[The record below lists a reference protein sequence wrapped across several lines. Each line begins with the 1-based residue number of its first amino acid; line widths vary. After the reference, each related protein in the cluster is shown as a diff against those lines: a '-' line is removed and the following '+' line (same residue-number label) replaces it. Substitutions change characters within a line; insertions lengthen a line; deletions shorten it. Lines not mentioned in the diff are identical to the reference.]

1 MGVNKQ
7 LPSMSTRQRS
17 LQTLNCVAAMNFVA
31 AIRRIA
37 LISAMALVALPT
49 AANAQFFWDND
60 GFNSDR
66 VDPAPQPER
75 PRVKHV
81 RKAQKPIVIKETT
94 KPNGPLLIAISI
106 EEQRLKVYDSNG
118 LYAETPI
125 STGMRGHSTP
135 MGVFSVIGK
144 EKFHRSNIY
153 SGAPMPY
160 MQRITWSGVAMHAG
174 VLPGYPA
181 SHGCI
186 RMPMNFAVRMYG
198 WTRMGARVVI
208 APGELSPVDFAHPL
222 LFTRR
227 PEPKVTAAAGGN
239 ETIAALPELKLI
251 LNLESGLQTTNSI
264 AAPIRTAD
272 ASGAVPLATSGS
284 AVEPARADAAKPE
297 SPAPQTPAA
306 EAKPVKRTGHIAAFI
321 SRKEGKIFVR
331 QNFAPLFEAP
341 VTIADGGPLGTHVF
355 TIRASHDDP
364 KTFQWS
370 VVSLPPRQA
379 PAPQARKH
387 RHGESER
394 ATVAVALPSPSA
406 ALDRIAIPDDAMQK
420 IAEAAMPGDSL
431 VVSDLGLG
439 GETGLGTDFIVPLR

>member
-7 LPSMSTRQRS
+7 LPFMSTRQQT
-17 LQTLNCVAAMNFVA
+17 LQTSDSMA

-37 LISAMALVALPT
+37 LISAMALVVLPT
-49 AANAQFFWDND
+49 AAHAQFFWDND
-60 GFNSDR
+60 GFDSDR
-66 VDPAPQPER
+66 VIPAPQPER

-94 KPNGPLLIAISI
+94 KPKGPLLISISI
-106 EEQRLKVYDSNG
+106 EEQRLKVYDTNG

-160 MQRITWSGVAMHAG
+160 MQRITWSGIAMHAG

-208 APGELSPVDFAHPL
+208 APGELSPVDFSHPL
-222 LFTRR
+222 LFTHR
-227 PEPKVTAAAGGN
+227 PEPKVTAAAERN
-239 ETIAALPELKLI
+239 DAIAALPELKPI

-272 ASGAVPLATSGS
+272 ASGTIPLAASGT
-284 AVEPARADAAKPE
+284 AIEPARDDAAKPE
-297 SPAPQTPAA
+297 SAVPQAA
-306 EAKPVKRTGHIAAFI
+306 VPEAKPAKRTGHIAAFI

-355 TIRASHDDP
+355 TIRASNDDP

-370 VVSLPPRQA
+370 VVSLPPRQP
-379 PAPQARKH
+379 PAPARKH
-387 RHGESER
+387 RRGETER
-394 ATVAVALPSPSA
+394 TTVEVALPSPSA

-431 VVSDLGLG
+431 IVSDLGLG

>member
-1 MGVNKQ
+1 MGVNNKI
-7 LPSMSTRQRS
+7 PSMGDPQQP
-17 LQTLNCVAAMNFVA
+17 LQTSSSVA

-37 LISAMALVALPT
+37 LASAMTLVFLPAT
-49 AANAQFFWDND
+49 AHAQFFWDND
-60 GFNSDR
+60 GFYSDGA
-66 VDPAPQPER
+66 VPAPPVER
-75 PRVKHV
+75 PRAKPV
-81 RKAQKPIVIKETT
+81 RKAQKPVVIKETT
-94 KPNGPLLIAISI
+94 KPQGPLLISISI

-118 LYAETPI
+118 VYAETPI
-125 STGMRGHSTP
+125 STGMRGHATP

-160 MQRITWSGVAMHAG
+160 MQRITWSGIALHAG
-174 VLPGYPA
+174 ALPGYPA

-208 APGELSPVDFAHPL
+208 APGELSPVDFSHPL
-222 LFTRR
+222 LFTHR
-227 PEPKVTAAAGGN
+227 PEPKIAAADK
-239 ETIAALPELKLI
+239 TAVASALPELKPI
-251 LNLESGLQTTNSI
+251 LNLESSLQPAAT
-264 AAPIRTAD
+264 APIRTAD
-272 ASGAVPLATSGS
+272 ASGAVPITASAT
-284 AVEPARADAAKPE
+284 DAKPE
-297 SPAPQTPAA
+297 TAAPQSPAA
-306 EAKPVKRTGHIAAFI
+306 EAKPVKRTGHIAAFV

-355 TIRASHDDP
+355 TIRTSNDDP

-370 VVSLPPRQA
+370 VVSLPPRQS
-379 PAPQARKH
+379 PAPLQTRKQ
-387 RHGESER
+387 RHAQER
-394 ATVAVALPSPSA
+394 ATVDVALPSPAA

-420 IAEAAMPGDSL
+420 IAEAALPGDSL
-431 VVSDLGLG
+431 IVSDLGLG

>member
-1 MGVNKQ
+1 M
-7 LPSMSTRQRS
+7 
-17 LQTLNCVAAMNFVA
+17 AAM
-31 AIRRIA
+31 RRIA
-37 LISAMALVALPT
+37 MASAIALAALPAT
-49 AANAQFFWDND
+49 ANAQFFWDND
-60 GFNSDR
+60 GFGTDQAM
-66 VDPAPQPER
+66 PAPQRPEP

-81 RKAQKPIVIKETT
+81 RKTQKPVVIKETT
-94 KPNGPLLIAISI
+94 KPKGPLLISISI
-106 EEQRLKVYDSNG
+106 EEQRLKIYDSNG

-208 APGELSPVDFAHPL
+208 APGELSPIDFSHPL
-222 LFTRR
+222 LFTHR
-227 PEPKVTAAAGGN
+227 PEPQITALADKPV
-239 ETIAALPELKLI
+239 IASDLPELKPVLD
-251 LNLESGLQTTNSI
+251 LESSLR
-264 AAPIRTAD
+264 AVAPIRLAD
-272 ASGAVPLATSGS
+272 ASGAVPLTAST
-284 AVEPARADAAKPE
+284 AEPAQTQAATPE
-297 SPAPQTPAA
+297 SATQKTPA

-355 TIRASHDDP
+355 TIRTANDDP
-364 KTFQWS
+364 KAFQWS
-370 VVSLPPRQA
+370 VMSLPPRQP
-379 PAPQARKH
+379 PAPVQARKH
-387 RHGESER
+387 QRGEQER
-394 ATVAVALPSPSA
+394 ETVEVALPSPAA
-406 ALDRIAIPDDAMQK
+406 ALDRITIPGDAMQK

-431 VVSDLGLG
+431 IVSDLGLG